1 MGKKK
6 AEDILSEDK
15 QLDKNPASSIQDR
28 QESLARSIMVIV
40 KNVKNESFS
49 EEENT
54 LLWSQIFDKTRG
66 RKGRRFSFPKNLVAL
81 FFLFTIGLVLY
92 FYYVPKLG
100 NDIQQAAIINQKY
113 LSKSDNVQFID
124 ADKKTQILK
133 DDSPVVYSE
142 LTELEGSPSDL
153 PDAKVRYSSIGVPYG
168 KRSEVVLEDGT
179 KVWLNAGSSLTF
191 PEKFNREER
200 EVYLEGEAYFEISK
214 DANRPFFV
222 LSDVMK
228 IEVLGTTFNLSCYA
242 DDDYASV
249 VLLTGKVALL
259 PSKDKSFERQLLKP
273 GMEARLRKSQQK
285 LLIQPAS
292 ERSISWTHRRLILNS
307 MNLSEILKKLERFY
321 NTKIEISESSM
332 MDETFS
338 GSLDLTQT
346 LPEVLQ
352 NVLDGSKYTVNQ
364 IGRRIHIYRK

>member
-15 QLDKNPASSIQDR
+15 QLSKRPASSIQDK
-28 QESLARSIMVIV
+28 QETLARSIMAVV

-54 LLWSQIFDKTRG
+54 LLWGQIIDKTRG
-66 RKGRRFSFPKNLVAL
+66 LKGRRFSFPKNLVAL
-81 FFLFTIGLVLY
+81 FFLFAIGLVFY

-100 NDIQQAAIINQKY
+100 NDIRQAAIINQGY

-133 DDSPVVYSE
+133 DDSPVIYRE
-142 LTELEGSPSDL
+142 LSKLEGPPSDL
-153 PDAKVRYSSIGVPYG
+153 SDAKVRYSSIGVPYG

-191 PEKFNREER
+191 PEKFDRKR

-214 DANRPFFV
+214 DTNRPFFV
-222 LSDVMK
+222 LSEAMK

-321 NTKIEISESSM
+321 NTKIEISKSSM

>member
-6 AEDILSEDK
+6 AEDILSEDR
-15 QLDKNPASSIQDR
+15 QLGKNPAGSVQDK
-28 QESLARSIMVIV
+28 QETLARSITVIV
-40 KNVKNESFS
+40 KNVRNESLS
-49 EEENT
+49 KEESL
-54 LLWSQIFDKTRG
+54 LLWDQIFDKTRG
-66 RKGRRFSFPKNLVAL
+66 RKGRKFSLPKNLVAL
-81 FFLFTIGLVLY
+81 FFLFAIGLVLY
-92 FYYVPKLG
+92 FYYVPKRG

-113 LSKSDNVQFID
+113 LSKSDNVQLID

-142 LTELEGSPSDL
+142 LNELEDSPSDL
-153 PDAKVRYSSIGVPYG
+153 PDDKVRYSSIGVPYG
-168 KRSEVVLEDGT
+168 KRSEVMLEDGT

-191 PEKFNREER
+191 PEKFDRKR

-214 DANRPFFV
+214 DASRPFFV
-222 LSDVMK
+222 LSEVMK
-228 IEVLGTTFNLSCYA
+228 VEVLGTTFNLSCYA
-242 DDDYASV
+242 DDDYASL

-259 PSKDKSFERQLLKP
+259 PSKDRSFERQLLKP
-273 GMEARLRKSQQK
+273 GMEARLKKSQQK
-285 LLIQPAS
+285 LLIQPTS
-292 ERSISWTHRRLILNS
+292 ERSISWTHRRLILSS

-332 MDETFS
+332 IGETFS

-352 NVLDGSKYTVNQ
+352 NVLDGSKYTIDQ
-364 IGRRIHIYRK
+364 IGRRIHIHRK